1 MLIVF
6 CAVYALCGN
15 RLKAKWKRG
24 LLLVVTG
31 FYVAPIGNYKYRIY
45 DWMEAYFMP
54 DLFHEF
60 PVEGKLDKQYAV
72 AFIGNKP
79 LFLGY
84 QRIVMA
90 FLVLS
95 ALVTIPIILYRI
107 CAYLTLKK
115 KIKKY
120 STHSVSEEC
129 QRLFEQAKSELSV
142 KKRVALY
149 QSADISAPVTT
160 GIAKPVIWLPESAD
174 SWAEDELKG
183 LLYHEL
189 AHIRHHDLLL
199 YFVGMIIVAMHWFNP
214 LCYLL
219 LHCIRVVNEQYSDE
233 TAVRYMSENE
243 KVRYC
248 EMMIETARVHAGQNR
263 MELGF
268 SGQKRNMT
276 RRIDLIM
283 KKRKTSISIAITAGI
298 IGSVM
303 STVVALAYEPPRT
316 YEYDE
321 STDLSTVVE
330 SDEYFFVGDELG
342 DFEVEVEQLPYDDFF
357 MDEERHLFP
366 VESNKERVSCQHTY
380 VSGTRTLH
388 RLDSKGGC
396 VVEDYYAKR
405 CTKCGNIVNGELYQ
419 SHTYKVCPH

>member
-1 MLIVF
+1 MLLVY
-6 CAVYALCGN
+6 CAVCALCGN

-24 LLLVVTG
+24 LLLIVIG
-31 FYVAPIGNYKYRIY
+31 FYVAPIGNYKYRLN
-45 DWMEAYFMP
+45 DWIDEYFMP
-54 DLFHEF
+54 DLLPEIS
-60 PVEGKLDKQYAV
+60 VDGKLDKQYAV
-72 AFIGNKP
+72 ALIENKP
-79 LFLGY
+79 VFLGY
-84 QRIVMA
+84 QRIVMV
-90 FLVLS
+90 FLVAS
-95 ALVTIPIILYRI
+95 ALVTITIILYRVGT
-107 CAYLTLKK
+107 YRMLKQK
-115 KIKKY
+115 TKKY
-120 STHSVSEEC
+120 RINPASEEC
-129 QRLFEQAKSELSV
+129 QQLFEQAKRELSV

-321 STDLSTVVE
+321 PTDMSVVVAE
-330 SDEYFFVGDELG
+330 DDYFFAGD
-342 DFEVEVEQLPYDDFF
+342 DFEIEVEELPYDDFF
-357 MDEERHLFP
+357 MDEAGQIFP
-366 VESNKERVSCQHTY
+366 IDSKKERATCQHTY
-380 VSGTRTLH
+380 VSGTRKVH
-388 RLDSKGGC
+388 HLDGKGGC
-396 VVEDYYAKR
+396 VVDYYYAKR
-405 CTKCGNIVNGELYQ
+405 CTKCNDVVTGELYQ
-419 SHTYKVCPH
+419 SLTSKVCPHGVL